1 MCGAAKPRT
10 VADPQRKMFSNW
22 DQFYNFLILRQKM
35 FPKIRAA
42 VFEKN
47 DPNIG
52 SL

>member
-1 MCGAAKPRT
+1 
-10 VADPQRKMFSNW
+10 
-22 DQFYNFLILRQKM
+22 M

-52 SL
+52 SLWKSANFLAGKNRRTRGAAVAQR